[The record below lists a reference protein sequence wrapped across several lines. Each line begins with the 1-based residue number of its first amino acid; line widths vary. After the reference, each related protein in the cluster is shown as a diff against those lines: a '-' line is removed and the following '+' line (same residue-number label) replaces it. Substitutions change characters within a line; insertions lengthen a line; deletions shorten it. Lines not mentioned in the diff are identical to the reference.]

1 MNIFDLVIG
10 EIKHSC
16 KMILLGIAIAT
27 AIMSVVVVFYQL
39 TGYIMPMISN
49 QYDNNFEE
57 GISTYIKRLDIDKVE
72 LLDELGAENIKLRT
86 DESNQFYMSSLESD
100 DKGVVIADKFCQWF
114 TEEDFAAGN
123 IPDGIAWKEFNYS
136 ENAII
141 YCTQKESEKFKVGDI
156 LSLYLKNGTFVS
168 DFKIAAVVREEEAEG
183 AYAVLPSAAVIQK
196 MDEKGISISYNI
208 ECTIPKASQYINF
221 KKSLASYGAYCSCNF
236 DDILSLVSTL
246 KIIFK
251 IMAAVFVVISV
262 FVVVTISIININTRE
277 NFLVLQKVLGSTDCK
292 IISIY
297 MIIFEL
303 QVIVSDIMGCFIGL
317 RFTKHLTNVVYNLYK
332 MEYNIENFSVVSIVL
347 KCILISNIAVLPF
360 LLVINKVINRKD
372 IIQVINN
379 KD

>member
-27 AIMSVVVVFYQL
+27 AIMSVVVVFYHL

-114 TEEDFAAGN
+114 TEEDFVAGD

-141 YCTQKESEKFKVGDI
+141 YCTQKEAEKFKVGDI

-168 DFKIAAVVREEEAEG
+168 EFKIAAVVQEDEAQG

-196 MDEKGISISYNI
+196 MNEKGISISYNI

-236 DDILSLVSTL
+236 DDILNLVSTL
-246 KIIFK
+246 KLIFK

-277 NFLVLQKVLGSTDCK
+277 KFLVLQKVLGSTDRK
-292 IISIY
+292 IIFIY
-297 MIIFEL
+297 MIILEL

-317 RFTKHLTNVVYNLYK
+317 KFTKHLTNVVYNLYK

-360 LLVINKVINRKD
+360 LLVIKKVINRKD

>member
-168 DFKIAAVVREEEAEG
+168 DFKIAAVVREEETEG

>member
-1 MNIFDLVIG
+1 
-10 EIKHSC
+10 
-16 KMILLGIAIAT
+16 
-27 AIMSVVVVFYQL
+27 
-39 TGYIMPMISN
+39 
-49 QYDNNFEE
+49 
-57 GISTYIKRLDIDKVE
+57 
-72 LLDELGAENIKLRT
+72 
-86 DESNQFYMSSLESD
+86 
-100 DKGVVIADKFCQWF
+100 
-114 TEEDFAAGN
+114 
-123 IPDGIAWKEFNYS
+123 
-136 ENAII
+136 
-141 YCTQKESEKFKVGDI
+141 
-156 LSLYLKNGTFVS
+156 
-168 DFKIAAVVREEEAEG
+168 
-183 AYAVLPSAAVIQK
+183 
-196 MDEKGISISYNI
+196 
-208 ECTIPKASQYINF
+208 
-221 KKSLASYGAYCSCNF
+221 
-236 DDILSLVSTL
+236 
-246 KIIFK
+246 
-251 IMAAVFVVISV
+251 MAAVFVVISV

>member
-27 AIMSVVVVFYQL
+27 AIISVVVVFYHL
-39 TGYIMPMISN
+39 TAYIMPMISN
-49 QYDNNFEE
+49 QYDSNLEE

-72 LLDELGAENIKLRT
+72 LLDEFGAENVKLHT
-86 DESNQFYMSSLESD
+86 DESNQFYMSSLELTGKD
-100 DKGVVIADKFCQWF
+100 IVLGEKFCQWL
-114 TEEDFAAGN
+114 TEEDFAAGQ

-141 YCTQKESEKFKVGDI
+141 YCTQKEVESFQVGDV

-168 DFKIAAVVREEEAEG
+168 EFKISAVVRKDDAEET
-183 AYAVLPSAAVIQK
+183 YAVLPSAAVIRK

-208 ECTIPKASQYINF
+208 ECTIPKASQYIDF
-221 KKSLASYGAYCSCNF
+221 KKSLASYGAYCSCDF

-246 KIIFK
+246 KLVFK
-251 IMAAVFVVISV
+251 IMAAIFTVISV

-277 NFLVLQKVLGSTDCK
+277 KFLVLQKVLGSTDCK
-292 IISIY
+292 IIFINT
-297 MIIFEL
+297 IILEL
-303 QVIVSDIMGCFIGL
+303 QIMVADILGCIIGL
-317 RFTKHLTNVVYNLYK
+317 KFTKYLTSVVYHLYK
-332 MEYNIENFSVVSIVL
+332 MDYSIENFSIISVIL

-360 LLVINKVINRKD
+360 LLVIKKVINRKD